1 MKTFTFEPTCRTGKG
16 NGTVVTIK
24 DVAREAGVSVAT
36 VSRALN
42 GAASVTAQTRR
53 HVAGVAARLRYVPH
67 GAARS
72 LVTRRTNTVG
82 ALLPD
87 LFGEFFS
94 ELIRGIDLAARAR
107 GLQLLV
113 SSSHGDAAEAAAA
126 LRAMQGRVDGLL
138 IMSPHV
144 DARFL
149 KEHLASALPTVLM
162 NSSVADK
169 DYASLNVDNYG
180 GAQAMTRHLLAQGY
194 RDFAFITGPSDNFD
208 AAERLKGFRESIVAS
223 ARAFLL
229 QGDFSEESGYRAGR
243 QLAAMQQRPQAVF
256 AANDMM
262 AIGCLF
268 ALTEAGLRVPG
279 DIALAGFDDIP
290 IARYINPPLTTVRVR
305 IADLGHGALEHLV
318 ARMETM
324 DPPPQRHT
332 LACEV
337 VPRAS
342 TDDASDARLPAS
354 TPHRP

>member
-1 MKTFTFEPTCRTGKG
+1 M
-16 NGTVVTIK
+16 
-24 DVAREAGVSVAT
+24 SVAT

-42 GAASVTAQTRR
+42 GSANVTAQTRR
-53 HVAGVAARLRYVPH
+53 RIAGVAARLRYVPH

-72 LVTRRTNTVG
+72 LVTRRTQTIG

-113 SSSHGDAAEAAAA
+113 SSSHGDASEAATA

-144 DARFL
+144 DAPFL
-149 KEHLASALPTVLM
+149 RDHLPAALPAVLL
-162 NSSVADK
+162 NTSVADAR
-169 DYASLNVDNYG
+169 YTTLNIDNYG
-180 GAQAMTRHLLAQGY
+180 GAQAMTRHLLVCGY
-194 RDFAFITGPSDNFD
+194 ADIAFITGPSGNFD
-208 AAERLKGFRESIVAS
+208 AAERLKGFREAA
-223 ARAFLL
+223 ARHARIHLL
-229 QGDFSEESGYRAGR
+229 QGDFSEESGHRAGR
-243 QLAAMQQRPQAVF
+243 EIAAMRQRPQAVF

-268 ALTEAGLRVPG
+268 ALAEAGLRVPE

-290 IARYINPPLTTVRVR
+290 IARYVNPPLTTVRVR
-305 IADLGHGALEHLV
+305 IADLGQGALEQLV
-318 ARMETM
+318 ARMETPDAPM
-324 DPPPQRHT
+324 QAQT
-332 LACEV
+332 LACEI

-342 TDDASDARLPAS
+342 CVPLSGSRKH
-354 TPHRP
+354 HRPESRKHRSSGETS

>member
-1 MKTFTFEPTCRTGKG
+1 M
-16 NGTVVTIK
+16 VTIK

-42 GAASVTAQTRR
+42 GSASVTAQTRR
-53 HVAGVAARLRYVPH
+53 RIAGVAARLRYVPH
-67 GAARS
+67 ATARS
-72 LVTRRTNTVG
+72 LVTRRTHTIG

-113 SSSHGDAAEAAAA
+113 SSSHGDAAEAATA

-144 DARFL
+144 DTRFL
-149 KEHLASALPTVLM
+149 REHLVPALPTVLM
-162 NSSVADK
+162 NTSVEK
-169 DYASLNVDNYG
+169 GYASLNVDNYG
-180 GAQAMTRHLLAQGY
+180 GAQAMTRHLLELGH
-194 RDFAFITGPSDNFD
+194 RDIAFITGPADNFD
-208 AAERLKGFRESIVAS
+208 AAERLKGFRDAMAAP
-223 ARAFLL
+223 ARARQL

-243 QLAAMQQRPQAVF
+243 QLAAMRDRPQAVF

-262 AIGCLF
+262 AVGCLY
-268 ALTEAGLRVPG
+268 ALTEAGARVPG

-305 IADLGHGALEHLV
+305 IADLGQGALEHLV
-318 ARMETM
+318 ARMETA
-324 DPPPQRHT
+324 DLPSQRRT

-342 TDDASDARLPAS
+342 SGTRTAASAS
-354 TPHRP
+354 SSIHHRPKSRSHRSPGEKQ